1 MIINEHLNQA
11 TKQLNNPTPRLDAG
25 VLLCYVLGKDKAW
38 LLAHG
43 DAALTDAQIKKY
55 NKAIARRASGEP
67 LAYIVGFKEFY
78 GRDFVV
84 NKHVL
89 VPRPESE
96 SFIELLKELKN
107 NTTIDGFLHSVIDI
121 GTGSGCLAITT
132 KLELPDIFVTA
143 TDTSSAALKVAIANA
158 LHYETPVVFKK
169 QSLLTGDKQGYDV
182 ILANLPYVPETMQDP
197 SIMHEPAKAL
207 FSGTDG
213 LDHYRELF
221 KQLSDKHIRFVLIE
235 SLLLQHE
242 AIILLAKAASY
253 ELIKTDGLVQAFR
266 KTPYKY

>member
-1 MIINEHLNQA
+1 MTINKHLLDA
-11 TKQLNNPTPRLDAG
+11 AKQLKTPTPRLDAE
-25 VLLCYVLGKDKAW
+25 VLLCFVLGKDKAW
-38 LLAHG
+38 LRAHD
-43 DAALTDAQIKKY
+43 DAALTDEQIKKY
-55 NKAIARRASGEP
+55 LKFVTRRALGEP
-67 LAYIVGFKEFY
+67 LAYIVGSKEFY

-107 NTTIDGFLHSVIDI
+107 NTTIHGFLHSVIDI

-132 KLELPDIFVTA
+132 KLEFPDTFVTA
-143 TDTSSAALKVAIANA
+143 TDISSAALKVAIANA

-182 ILANLPYVPETMQDP
+182 ILANLPYVPEAMQNP
-197 SIMHEPAKAL
+197 SIMREPAKAL
-207 FSGTDG
+207 FSGADG
-213 LDHYRELF
+213 LDQYHKLF
-221 KQLSDKHIRFVLIE
+221 KQLSDKHIRFVLTE

-266 KTPYKY
+266 KTPYRY

>member
-1 MIINEHLNQA
+1 MTIKEQLHLV
-11 TKQLNNPTPRLDAG
+11 TKQLKTPTPRLDAE
-25 VLLCYVLGKDKAW
+25 VLLCHVLGKNKAW
-38 LLAHG
+38 LLAHD
-43 DAALTDAQIKKY
+43 DAVLTDAQIKKY
-55 NKAIARRASGEP
+55 SEAIARRAAGEP
-67 LAYIVGFKEFY
+67 LAYIVGSKEFY

-107 NTTIDGFLHSVIDI
+107 DTTIDGFLHTVIDI

-132 KLELPDIFVTA
+132 KLEFPDTFVTA

-158 LHYETPVVFKK
+158 LRYETPVVFKK

-182 ILANLPYVPETMQDP
+182 ILANLPYVPEAMQDP
-197 SIMHEPAKAL
+197 SIMHEPTKAL
-207 FSGTDG
+207 FSGADG
-213 LDHYRELF
+213 LDHYRALF
-221 KQLSDKHIRFVLIE
+221 SQLSYKHIRFVLVE
-235 SLLLQHE
+235 SLQLQHK
-242 AIILLAKAASY
+242 AVILLAKAASY
-253 ELIKTDGLVQAFR
+253 ELVKTDGLVQAFR